1 MARTDETISKQS
13 TCFPR
18 PEGEAQE
25 KSIIKKEKEK
35 KKKGSLGTLHGPDLG
50 LCMSSLYTRESG
62 LSFSGSCQMQQ

>member
-13 TCFPR
+13 TCFLR

-25 KSIIKKEKEK
+25 KSTIKKGKGK
-35 KKKGSLGTLHGPDLG
+35 KKKKSSLGTLHGPDLG

-62 LSFSGSCQMQQ
+62 LAFTGSCQMQ